1 MSAFKRRIRE
11 DDSIRIVGIGM
22 KTILFV
28 CIHNAGRSQIAE
40 ALFNQLARNKAR
52 ALSAGTQ
59 PADTINPVVVK
70 AMREIGIDMSH
81 NKPKALTFKMMEKA
95 GRVVTMGCRAEAV
108 CPATL
113 VQTEDWVLED
123 PEGKTI
129 DQVREIRDAIKSRV
143 LQLLNEIA

>member
-1 MSAFKRRIRE
+1 
-11 DDSIRIVGIGM
+11 M

-40 ALFNQLARNKAR
+40 AFFNQLVRKKAR

-59 PADTINPVVVK
+59 PSDTINPVVVE
-70 AMREIGIDMSH
+70 AMREIGIDISH
-81 NKPKALTFKMMEKA
+81 NKPKALTFEMMEKA
-95 GRVVTMGCRAEAV
+95 DRVVTMGCSTDAV

-123 PEGKTI
+123 PVGKTI
-129 DQVREIRDAIKSRV
+129 DQVRDLRDEIKSRV
-143 LQLLNEIA
+143 LQLLNKIA

>member
-1 MSAFKRRIRE
+1 
-11 DDSIRIVGIGM
+11 M

-40 ALFNQLARNKAR
+40 AFFNQLVRKKAR

-59 PADTINPVVVK
+59 PSDTINPVVVE
-70 AMREIGIDMSH
+70 AMRGIGIDISH
-81 NKPKALTFKMMEKA
+81 NKPKALTFEMMEKA
-95 GRVVTMGCRAEAV
+95 DRVVTMGCSTDAV

-123 PEGKTI
+123 PVGKTI
-129 DQVREIRDAIKSRV
+129 DQVRDLRDEIKSRV
-143 LQLLNEIA
+143 LQLLNKIA